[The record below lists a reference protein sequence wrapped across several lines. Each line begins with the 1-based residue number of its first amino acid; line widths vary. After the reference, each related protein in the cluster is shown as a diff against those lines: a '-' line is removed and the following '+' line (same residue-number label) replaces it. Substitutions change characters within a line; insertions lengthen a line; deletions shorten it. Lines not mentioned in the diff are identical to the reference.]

1 MLRDMCPVVVI
12 DGEAHLDFL
21 MSQHEAGGEDVDSD
35 QESDEED
42 QGQ

>member
-1 MLRDMCPVVVI
+1 MLRDMCPVVDI

-21 MSQHEAGGEDVDSD
+21 TNQHGAGGEDVDSD